1 MLSGKQCKLDCLPHV
16 SDIDLTFCH
25 LDLNLSLLTSLIKV
39 LTVKSMLFH
48 WCTKILLHFVYC
60 RQGQFL
66 NVRAEKT
73 SENCFYQA
81 MCSAVQKSGIQMV
94 DYCCTESVMVD
105 KVMPGRMII
114 SYDLFLLLFKIR
126 EQICKKRRF

>member
-1 MLSGKQCKLDCLPHV
+1 M
-16 SDIDLTFCH
+16 
-25 LDLNLSLLTSLIKV
+25 
-39 LTVKSMLFH
+39 
-48 WCTKILLHFVYC
+48 
-60 RQGQFL
+60 

-114 SYDLFLLLFKIR
+114 FYDLFLLLFKIR
-126 EQICKKRRF
+126 EQIFKKKKILKHCGVVWYLNMISKALICTGTCI